1 MSSTFHLALEVG
13 DMDSAVNFYVN
24 MLGCESADKELPN
37 WIDINFFGNE
47 LTLHASDPTK
57 KPKFEAH
64 HVDTMNDVMVPHF
77 GVHLSRSAYNE
88 IKRRVEEHNIGYLL
102 KPFIRFEGKMLEQ
115 ETFFI
120 KDPHCNILEIKSY
133 SDSEVTY
140 PEANPLADVTGHPE
154 WGCP

>member
-13 DMDSAVNFYVN
+13 DIDSATKFYVDV
-24 MLGCESADKELPN
+24 LGCETLDSELPN
-37 WIDINFFGNE
+37 WIDINFWGNE
-47 LTLHASDPTK
+47 LTLHSSDPTN
-57 KPKFEAH
+57 KPKTEAH
-64 HVDTMNDVMVPHF
+64 HVDTMADVCVPHF
-77 GVHLSRSAYNE
+77 GIHLDRASYNDLKQRIE
-88 IKRRVEEHNIGYLL
+88 ANNITYVMN
-102 KPFIRFEGKMLEQ
+102 PFIRFEGQYLEQ

-140 PEANPLADVTGHPE
+140 PQTEPDITGRPD

>member
-13 DMDSAVNFYVN
+13 DIDSALKFYVD

-47 LTLHASDPTK
+47 LTLHASDPTN

-64 HVDTMNDVMVPHF
+64 HVDSMNDVMVPHF
-77 GVHLSRSAYNE
+77 GVHLRRKDYND
-88 IKRRVEEHNIGYLL
+88 IKKRIEENKIGYLL

-140 PEANPLADVTGHPE
+140 PETEPDITGHPE

>member
-1 MSSTFHLALEVG
+1 
-13 DMDSAVNFYVN
+13 
-24 MLGCESADKELPN
+24 
-37 WIDINFFGNE
+37 
-47 LTLHASDPTK
+47 
-57 KPKFEAH
+57 
-64 HVDTMNDVMVPHF
+64 MNDVMVPHF
-77 GVHLSRSAYNE
+77 GVHLSRKDYNDMKSR
-88 IKRRVEEHNIGYLL
+88 IEENKIGYLL

-140 PEANPLADVTGHPE
+140 PETMPEITGRPD